1 MGTSPRMSTAI
12 THDDVTPPAAPD
24 HQCINAGCGCN
35 DLVSAGPCSEWCS
48 AHTVELA
55 DLNKNRAALE
65 ACNCGHATC
74 VNAAAALVGTPQRG
88 MS

>member
-1 MGTSPRMSTAI
+1 MSASI
-12 THDDVTPPAAPD
+12 DPPSAPA

-48 AHTVELA
+48 ANTVELA
-55 DLNKNRAALE
+55 DVESGKASLQTECSCKHQL
-65 ACNCGHATC
+65 C
-74 VNAAAALVGTPQRG
+74 VANSASRGTAERG